1 MKIERR
7 VRPLELREA
16 VPGSNGRQRWATA
29 VTYGTVDSYGTTWT
43 PGVFTEALAE
53 RMPVILYGHDWWTL
67 DHVLGQGIDSREMDY
82 GVDVLVEFADPE
94 VIAAARTAM
103 ALIAGDT
110 PVIRDVSVGFERR
123 KWRGAKELTEAELK
137 LGATEAMDVAGMD
150 ELSLVVRG
158 AVPGAALRSK
168 MSRRGLRGAVDLDAV
183 VEIARRKAAGELTED
198 EAQAA
203 VDLLV
208 VEEQPNG
215 EKPEEKPPAEEE
227 TPPDFEA
234 IDAELDAVLADRPT
248 W

>member
-1 MKIERR
+1 MNIERR

-16 VPGSNGRQRWATA
+16 VPGSDGRQRWATA

-67 DHVLGQGIDSREMDY
+67 DHVLGQGIDSREKDY

-103 ALIAGDT
+103 ALIAGDK

-123 KWRGAKELTEAELK
+123 AWRAAKDLTEAEIK
-137 LGATEAMDVAGMD
+137 LGATEAMDAAGMD

-158 AVPGAALRSK
+158 AVPGAALRSR
-168 MSRRGLRGAVDLDAV
+168 MGRRGAVDLEAV
-183 VEIARRKAAGELTED
+183 VEIARRKAAGELTDD

-208 VEEQPNG
+208 VAEPGAETP
-215 EKPEEKPPAEEE
+215 PPPAEEHE
-227 TPPDFEA
+227 EQVDHST
-234 IDAELDAVLADRPT
+234 IDAELEAILADRPT